1 MEDDID
7 LLSLTNNQAADMDD
21 FELSLAAYQLI
32 CELLKGVIMEK
43 AQEQV
48 RKLPSLIRP
57 LYTVLVLQSEVEN
70 GGFNQYFWNSS
81 GRLASEALD
90 DLVCLGAKQHAALL
104 KHAIMIEKDES
115 PMMAE
120 FKKPQTWDSFAESY
134 KHTELEP
141 LDDEFYKLPKLDKFR
156 ADHIRKNLQEIQSY
170 FQTQ

>member
-1 MEDDID
+1 MEEKVD
-7 LLSLTNNQAADMDD
+7 LLSLTNKQAVDMDD
-21 FELSLAAYQLI
+21 FKLSVTAYELI
-32 CELLKGVIMEK
+32 CKPLDGVKMEK
-43 AQEQV
+43 AQDRV

-90 DLVCLGAKQHAALL
+90 DLVCLDAKQHAALL
-104 KHAIMIEKDES
+104 KYAIMIEKDES

-156 ADHIRKNLQEIQSY
+156 ADHIRKNLQEIQGY
-170 FQTQ
+170 FQNQ